1 MAKTAPLNN
10 VYLGILSG
18 EVLVGNQLSKPTP
31 NNVRVPFDA
40 GSMFLDF
47 PMYDAPIDP
56 ANVMML
62 ENKFDIDYHNDVIA
76 RQYMMEVEK
85 ARTQADQQEY
95 NNRQFEFNENE
106 MITKNIKQRL
116 LEIKNSMIPQADKD
130 AKVMAILR
138 DLGRQQI
145 GAKRGYELLMNAYFE
160 MDMKPSVAVRAEIGQ
175 LQSHIR
181 DQAPT
186 EQEQKV
192 GTDKTAED
200 AEQIDPFRE
209 LVANDPFRELVDDAK
224 SVAPRRSRG
233 GVPGGSA
240 FTEVADPTRPFRPP
254 GRPPGSKNRVPLV
267 PGQVSMI
274 NFVEAQSQQFAKM
287 APLNQRDT
295 VQGVAD
301 VAPNFASPRTP
312 PLFTPSPAVSYRDAL
327 VSTGAGAGAAA
338 SALSR
343 DTPTK
348 KDINSAKKLAKSV
361 AKVSTNKAVAKL
373 LNSGDS
379 PPKKKRGRPKGSKNK
394 NKK

>member
-10 VYLGILSG
+10 VYLGIN
-18 EVLVGNQLSKPTP
+18 GNYFTGDQLPKPTP
-31 NNVRVPFDA
+31 NNPRVPFDA

-56 ANVMML
+56 ATVMML

-160 MDMKPSVAVRAEIGQ
+160 MDMKPSDAVRAEIGQ

-181 DQAPT
+181 DQAPA

-209 LVANDPFRELVDDAK
+209 LVDDAM
-224 SVAPRRSRG
+224 SVEPKRSRG

-240 FTEVADPTRPFRPP
+240 FTEATNPPRPP

-267 PGQVSMI
+267 PGQGSMM

-295 VQGVAD
+295 VQGVAN

-343 DTPTK
+343 DTPSK

-361 AKVSTNKAVAKL
+361 AKISTNKAVAQL

-379 PPKKKRGRPKGSKNK
+379 ASKKKRGRPKGSKNK